1 MSIDAM
7 GSAPVLVADSGCELG
22 EGPLWDA
29 GRGRLFWF
37 DIQGSALHSLKHGEL
52 GAFTTLPLPFKASA
66 ACLMGDGRLLTA
78 TEMGLHALDP
88 DRREITLVE
97 PMALGDGFRSNDG
110 KIDPT
115 GAFWWSSMDDDHG
128 RRPGKV
134 YRVRPGEPSEVMFDG
149 VHITNA
155 LAFSPDGRR
164 GYVADSLEGRIDQ
177 FDLAADGA
185 VGTRRP
191 FAKLEQ
197 GDPDGSAT
205 DAEGFVWNAQWGA
218 WRVVRYAPDGR
229 IDRVVEMPVAQ
240 PSCCAFGGEDLRTL
254 YITSAKENLPQA
266 QRDAQPMA
274 GGVFALQVDTPGL
287 ALPAFGEPSLH
298 MAGARA

>member
-1 MSIDAM
+1 MSNDST
-7 GSAPVLVADSGCELG
+7 GSEPVLVADSGCELG

-29 GRGRLFWF
+29 RRGRLFWF
-37 DIQGSALHSLKHGEL
+37 DIQGSALLSLRHDEPR
-52 GAFTTLPLPFKASA
+52 AFATLPLPFRASA
-66 ACLMGDGRLLTA
+66 ACLTSDGALLTA
-78 TEMGLHALDP
+78 TERGLWLIDP
-88 DRREITLVE
+88 DSGRITPVE

-128 RRPGKV
+128 RRPGTV
-134 YRVRPGEPSEVMFDG
+134 YRTRRGQPSEVMFDG

-164 GYVADSLEGRIDQ
+164 GYVADSLQGRIDQ
-177 FDLAADGA
+177 FDLAAGGA
-185 VGTRRP
+185 VGPRRP
-191 FAKLEQ
+191 FAALDG

-205 DAEGFVWNAQWGA
+205 DAEGYVWNAQWGA
-218 WRVVRYAPDGR
+218 WRIVRYAPDGR
-229 IDRVVEMPVAQ
+229 IDRVVPMPVAQ

-266 QRDAQPMA
+266 DRDAQPLA
-274 GGVFALQVDTPGL
+274 GGVFTMRVETPGL
-287 ALPAFGEPSLH
+287 ALPVFGEGNGGS
-298 MAGARA
+298 GK

>member
-1 MSIDAM
+1 MSIDSI
-7 GSAPVLVADSGCELG
+7 GGEPLLVADSGCELG

-37 DIQGSALHSLKHGEL
+37 DIQGSALLSLRHGDVGVL
-52 GAFTTLPLPFKASA
+52 TTLPLPFRASA
-66 ACLMGDGRLLTA
+66 ACLTRDGALMTA
-78 TEMGLHALDP
+78 TERGLWLIDP
-88 DRREITLVE
+88 DGGRITPAE
-97 PMALGDGFRSNDG
+97 AMDLGDGFRSNDG
-110 KIDPT
+110 KIDPA

-134 YRVRPGEPSEVMFDG
+134 YRARPGRPSEVVFDG

-155 LAFSPDGRR
+155 LSFSPDGRR
-164 GYVADSLEGRIDQ
+164 GYVADSLQGRIDQ

-185 VGTRRP
+185 LGPRRP
-191 FAKLEQ
+191 FATLDI

-205 DAEGFVWNAQWGA
+205 DAAGYVWNAQWGA
-218 WRVVRYAPDGR
+218 WRIVRYAPDGR
-229 IDRVVEMPVAQ
+229 IDRVVPMPVAQ

-266 QRDAQPMA
+266 ERDAQPLA
-274 GGVFALQVDTPGL
+274 GGVFAIKVDTPGL
-287 ALPAFGEPSLH
+287 ALPAFGERSALS
-298 MAGARA
+298 AV